1 MADSQA
7 ARSVKKQPYWLVYFG
22 LLLAGLMM
30 AAEAA
35 NYHPMQKISAKLSI
49 GLLYSAVALF
59 VGNGRPAG
67 YIAAGIIWSAIVA
80 SFLIR

>member
-7 ARSVKKQPYWLVYFG
+7 TPQVKKQPYWLVYFG
-22 LLLAGLMM
+22 LLLAGLLML
-30 AAEAA
+30 AEAA
-35 NYHPMQKISAKLSI
+35 HYYPMQKISAKLSV
-49 GLLYSAVALF
+49 GLLYSALALF

-67 YIAAGIIWSAIVA
+67 YIAAAIIWAAIVI